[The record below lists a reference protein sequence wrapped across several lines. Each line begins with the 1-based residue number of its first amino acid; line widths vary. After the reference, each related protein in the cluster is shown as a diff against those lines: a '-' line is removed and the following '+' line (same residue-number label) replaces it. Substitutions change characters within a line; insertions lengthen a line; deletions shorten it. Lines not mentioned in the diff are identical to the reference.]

1 MALRQ
6 TYGVTNMATV
16 ETLRQ
21 SYIFTM
27 LPDLE
32 VLCTTSDIS
41 NSFSGRGMFLL
52 EDVYYCI
59 STATYFSK

>member
-1 MALRQ
+1 
-6 TYGVTNMATV
+6 MATV
-16 ETLRQ
+16 KTLRQ
-21 SYIFTM
+21 SCIFTM

-52 EDVYYCI
+52 EDFLLEDIVLRI
-59 STATYFSK
+59 PESRVVLTT

>member
-1 MALRQ
+1 
-6 TYGVTNMATV
+6 MATV
-16 ETLRQ
+16 KTLRQ
-21 SYIFTM
+21 SCIFTM

-52 EDVYYCI
+52 EDIVLRI
-59 STATYFSK
+59 PESRVVLTT